1 MTEEF
6 NSARRAIALL
16 AVLIL
21 TLAALTGCTVEYY
34 EDEANYQDD
43 YYDEYYEDEPEVLF
57 DEFEE
62 LQFWGQWFDLAP
74 YGWVWR
80 PTVVLGWRPYD
91 NGHWIWS
98 DLGWTWVSYEPFGW
112 ATYHYG
118 FWAYDFAW
126 GWVWIPAY
134 DWYPSRVDW
143 YIYDDYIAWSPMPP
157 PGFHI
162 GDPWT
167 PTDVYAWHVVHTK
180 HFIKSDIGRYHKGYK
195 KHYRVKDRS
204 SVMAKAPEAAQVE
217 YHTRRTLRP
226 ISIEMSQMTV
236 GQRTLQKMKL
246 PEAELERVS
255 RFQERTE
262 KRIRAK
268 DTPRQRE
275 VKKRSGKKPYQD
287 DRIIAPKRDKD
298 GKVIKPRE
306 EKKKPEDRV
315 KKERPVKEKPAE
327 KKPIKKRPEKKK
339 RTRKG

>member
-16 AVLIL
+16 AVLAL
-21 TLAALTGCTVEYY
+21 TFVALTGCAVEYY
-34 EDEANYQDD
+34 DDTADTQDD
-43 YYDEYYEDEPEVLF
+43 YYDEYYEDESEVLF
-57 DEFEE
+57 DEFED
-62 LQFWGQWFDLAP
+62 LQFWGQWHDLAP

-80 PTVVLGWRPYD
+80 PTVVLGWRPYG
-91 NGHWIWS
+91 NGHWLWS

-126 GWVWIPAY
+126 GWVWIPGY
-134 DWYPSRVDW
+134 EWFPSRVDW

-167 PTDVYAWHVVHTK
+167 PTDVYAWHVVHTE
-180 HFIKSDIGRYHKGYK
+180 HFVKSDIGRYHKGYK
-195 KHYRVKDRS
+195 EYYNVKDRS
-204 SVMAKAPEAAQVE
+204 SVKSKAPEASLVE

-226 ISIEMSQMTV
+226 LTIEMSQMTT
-236 GQRTLQKMKL
+236 GQRTL
-246 PEAELERVS
+246 
-255 RFQERTE
+255 
-262 KRIRAK
+262 RIRAK
-268 DTPRQRE
+268 DAPRKRE
-275 VKKRSGKKPYQD
+275 VKERPGKKSFED

-298 GKVIKPRE
+298 RKVKKPRD
-306 EKKKPEDRV
+306 EKQKPPEKERV

-327 KKPIKKRPEKKK
+327 KEPVKKK
-339 RTRKG
+339 TTRRKRKG